1 METNSS
7 DSDDSD
13 SDSDRNTNIQS
24 ETKLL
29 DYKREILINITDERG
44 KIGYIKG
51 VLLNTEHILKELK
64 SEEVLKVLE
73 FNDKEDEEEIKSFY
87 IQVLSKGNCKD
98 NGFYITELFIEKEYR
113 GNGIGRKIFDE
124 LPKFLYDQVDRDI
137 SCIYLMPGP
146 LEKVDGE
153 VKYIMNS
160 KDEQMV
166 ALKERLIKFYES
178 VGFKRIGNTDFY
190 NKNQVI

>member
-1 METNSS
+1 MGTNSS
-7 DSDDSD
+7 DSDDGD
-13 SDSDRNTNIQS
+13 SDSNSNNQS
-24 ETKLL
+24 VLRL
-29 DYKREILINITDERG
+29 QDYKKEILITITDENG

-51 VLLNTEHILKELK
+51 VLLDTEHILKELK
-64 SEEVLKVLE
+64 SDEVLKVLE

-98 NGFYITELFIEKEYR
+98 NAFYITELFIEKQHR
-113 GNGIGRKIFDE
+113 GNGIGRKIFAE
-124 LPKFLYDQVDRDI
+124 LPGFLYDKVNRNI

-166 ALKERLIKFYES
+166 ALKQRLIKFYES